1 MRLIQPL
8 LVFLLLLSASAAVA
22 APTWT
27 VLPLDA
33 RGVDRNSVATFRDL
47 LISELGTRNR
57 ARFVDAPKPCN
68 DVPCAQRA
76 GKATG
81 AAMVVYGRLSKLGRN
96 IIITLTT
103 VDVRKGVPW
112 NQQRMGVNT
121 VEDLEPAAARLAEAI
136 ILNRPVSQ
144 TAKLGMITRREVRPD
159 RRRTGYSGAS
169 FRLGGGGH
177 LNRPDQGGGSL
188 RFQLGWWYEARHFAI
203 EPAVSFRMAP
213 EGPDAGGAFH
223 VDLGAYW
230 IPGTGDVTPFVGAG
244 GGIRRVHE
252 TIIRRETAGQIV
264 RLDTETEVS
273 DSAWAPGGFA
283 RVGLMFFRTYDTR
296 MTLSVDYDLTFAELH
311 GSGPIQL
318 AQGAVGILF

>member
-1 MRLIQPL
+1 MRFILP
-8 LVFLLLLSASAAVA
+8 LLLLLGVTAAIA

-33 RGVDRNSVATFRDL
+33 RGVDSNAVATFRDL

-57 ARFVDAPKPCN
+57 ARFVDAPTPCN

-76 GKATG
+76 GKSTG
-81 AAMVVYGRLSKLGRN
+81 AAMVVYGRVSKLGRN
-96 IIITLTT
+96 MIITLTT
-103 VDVRKGVPW
+103 VDVRKGIPW
-112 NQQRMGVNT
+112 NQQRMGVST
-121 VEDLEPAAARLAEAI
+121 VEDLEPAATRLAEAI
-136 ILNRPVSQ
+136 IRNRPVEQ
-144 TAKLGMITRREVRPD
+144 TARLGTITRREAAPD

-177 LNRPDQGGGSL
+177 LNRPDTGGAAL
-188 RFQLGWWYEARHFAI
+188 RFQVGWWYEARHFAI
-203 EPAVSFRMAP
+203 EPALSLRMAP
-213 EGPDAGGAFH
+213 DGPDTTGAFH

-230 IPGTGDVTPFVGAG
+230 IPGTGDVTPFLGAG
-244 GGIRRVHE
+244 GGIRRVNE
-252 TIIRRETAGQIV
+252 TIIQRESAGQVV
-264 RLDTETEVS
+264 RLETETEVS
-273 DSAWAPGGFA
+273 DAAWAPGGFA

-296 MTLSVDYDLTFAELH
+296 LTLSVDYDLTFAELN